1 MWWFAWVRDKD
12 LLDPDQP
19 GYLSVNKRILYLKD
33 MESLK
38 LDILALAFEQ
48 IQHDLQVLLR
58 RDVARH
64 DAEVRSVQQD
74 FA

>member
-38 LDILALAFEQ
+38 LDILALVPQEIHHYLKVIF
-48 IQHDLQVLLR
+48 R
-58 RDVARH
+58 
-64 DAEVRSVQQD
+64 
-74 FA
+74 